1 MDSSLVFQEPDA
13 LPSVSLNGKISISSS
28 QASELEDLADE
39 SLPKIDVDDDIDD
52 ELDPAMKE
60 ELDR

>member
-1 MDSSLVFQEPDA
+1 MGSLEAGSTVVPSPSRTSKLPDA
-13 LPSVSLNGKISISSS
+13 S
-28 QASELEDLADE
+28 
-39 SLPKIDVDDDIDD
+39 DDAFTTKGDFEEVDIDD